1 MKKRWRIGILFIII
15 VMTAIG
21 VFVLKYNELKP
32 SESSDVVKISE
43 NLYYKNSDE
52 NKVIYDEDIG
62 RIVSNELIIYV
73 KDIDKNAVAQVIK
86 EEGGKIIGYIDA
98 TNTYQ
103 IEFEGSLIAEDLQ
116 IKKNNLEKN
125 EFIEEISYNYVMP
138 AQSYSAFYPNDENWK
153 EHWENM
159 EAGNWGLKA
168 MNVPE
173 AWNYIENIKDDLNK
187 ISIGVLE
194 IGILDIT
201 HGDLKENLGD
211 IIGGASEKDK
221 GAAAHGTQVAG
232 IIGAGYNNKCGITG
246 IMMNNGK
253 INYFSYNRAKE
264 NKLDTTMA
272 YLTGLTFLIAS
283 CGKEETAVVN
293 ASFGYD
299 IYQVAGMMNVECAIN
314 EAKNLNRAIATHL
327 RKLLS
332 NGFDFLIVHAAGN
345 SSNTPF
351 LRVDADEKD
360 EKTFCQYVRYVDKK
374 DENYKELSYLYKK
387 YKKELSERIYQGDVD
402 AETDIFSGITDEEI
416 KSRIIVVG
424 GLDKPKENN
433 YPLYMNSSKGNRI
446 DIGAPATH
454 VESTTFGN
462 CYAQDLDG
470 TSFAA
475 PYISGIAGL
484 MLTVNP
490 DLSGEE
496 LKKLLIETG
505 TGKYNFGMNG
515 EIHEVPLADAY
526 RAVEKAENYGKGG
539 RVFENLPGQFE
550 FSSGV
555 GGWMTKLE
563 LNSDGSFTGQY
574 YDADMG
580 DVGAKY
586 PKGTA
591 YICNFTGCFTEPKQI
606 DAYTYSMQLESLELE
621 KMPGEIYYEDNVKYI
636 CRSPYGFDNA
646 NEFMIYLPG
655 SEISELPQGF
665 LQWIYYQYGENESVK
680 TLPFY
685 GIYNVDGESGF
696 LEDK

>member
-1 MKKRWRIGILFIII
+1 
-15 VMTAIG
+15 
-21 VFVLKYNELKP
+21 
-32 SESSDVVKISE
+32 
-43 NLYYKNSDE
+43 
-52 NKVIYDEDIG
+52 
-62 RIVSNELIIYV
+62 
-73 KDIDKNAVAQVIK
+73 
-86 EEGGKIIGYIDA
+86 
-98 TNTYQ
+98 
-103 IEFEGSLIAEDLQ
+103 
-116 IKKNNLEKN
+116 
-125 EFIEEISYNYVMP
+125 MP
-138 AQSYSAFYPNDENWK
+138 AESYSAFYPNDENWK

-173 AWNYIENIKDDLNK
+173 AWNYIENIKDDLNG

-194 IGILDIT
+194 IGTLDIT

-221 GAAAHGTQVAG
+221 GAEAHGTQVAG

-264 NKLDTTMA
+264 N
-272 YLTGLTFLIAS
+272 
-283 CGKEETAVVN
+283 
-293 ASFGYD
+293 
-299 IYQVAGMMNVECAIN
+299 
-314 EAKNLNRAIATHL
+314 
-327 RKLLS
+327 
-332 NGFDFLIVHAAGN
+332 
-345 SSNTPF
+345 
-351 LRVDADEKD
+351 
-360 EKTFCQYVRYVDKK
+360 
-374 DENYKELSYLYKK
+374 
-387 YKKELSERIYQGDVD
+387 
-402 AETDIFSGITDEEI
+402 
-416 KSRIIVVG
+416 
-424 GLDKPKENN
+424 N
-433 YPLYMNSSKGNRI
+433 YPLYVNSSKGNRI
-446 DIGAPATH
+446 DIVVPATH

-462 CYAQDLDG
+462 RYVQDLEG

-475 PYISGIAGL
+475 PYVSGIAGL

-490 DLSGEE
+490 DLSGKE

-515 EIHEVPLADAY
+515 EIHEVPLADAC

-539 RVFENLPGQFE
+539 SVFENLPGQFE

-563 LNSDGSFTGQY
+563 LNPDGSFTGQY

-606 DAYTYSMQLESLELE
+606 DAYTYSMKLKSLELE

-665 LQWIYYQYGENESVK
+665 LQWIYYRYGKDESIK

>member
-1 MKKRWRIGILFIII
+1 M
-15 VMTAIG
+15 
-21 VFVLKYNELKP
+21 
-32 SESSDVVKISE
+32 
-43 NLYYKNSDE
+43 
-52 NKVIYDEDIG
+52 
-62 RIVSNELIIYV
+62 
-73 KDIDKNAVAQVIK
+73 
-86 EEGGKIIGYIDA
+86 
-98 TNTYQ
+98 
-103 IEFEGSLIAEDLQ
+103 
-116 IKKNNLEKN
+116 EKN
-125 EFIEEISYNYVMP
+125 EFIEEIS
-138 AQSYSAFYPNDENWK
+138 
-153 EHWENM
+153 
-159 EAGNWGLKA
+159 
-168 MNVPE
+168 
-173 AWNYIENIKDDLNK
+173 
-187 ISIGVLE
+187 IGVLE
-194 IGILDIT
+194 IGTLDIT

-221 GAAAHGTQVAG
+221 GAEAHGTQVAG

-272 YLTGLTFLIAS
+272 YLTGLTFLIVS
-283 CGKEETAVVN
+283 CGKEETAVV
-293 ASFGYD
+293 
-299 IYQVAGMMNVECAIN
+299 
-314 EAKNLNRAIATHL
+314 
-327 RKLLS
+327 
-332 NGFDFLIVHAAGN
+332 AGN
-345 SSNTPF
+345 SSNIPF

-360 EKTFCQYVRYVDKK
+360 EKTFYQYVRYADKK

-387 YKKELSERIYQGDVD
+387 YKKEFSERIYQGDVD

-433 YPLYMNSSKGNRI
+433 YPLYVNSSKGNRI

-462 CYAQDLDG
+462 RYVQDLEG

-475 PYISGIAGL
+475 PYVSGIAGL

-526 RAVEKAENYGKGG
+526 RAVEKAEN
-539 RVFENLPGQFE
+539 
-550 FSSGV
+550 
-555 GGWMTKLE
+555 
-563 LNSDGSFTGQY
+563 
-574 YDADMG
+574 
-580 DVGAKY
+580 
-586 PKGTA
+586 
-591 YICNFTGCFTEPKQI
+591 
-606 DAYTYSMQLESLELE
+606 
-621 KMPGEIYYEDNVKYI
+621 
-636 CRSPYGFDNA
+636 
-646 NEFMIYLPG
+646 LPG

-665 LQWIYYQYGENESVK
+665 LQWIYYRYGKDESIK

-685 GIYNVDGESGF
+685 GIYNVDGEFGF